1 MGSFRFRRSVKITPG
16 LKINLN
22 KKSTSV
28 TVGGKGFH
36 HTVSSNG
43 KKTTSVGIP
52 GTGLS
57 YVDVQSSKKSK
68 KHNNAG
74 DFSEENVVHDSSP
87 QTDNPIIEQRNPLLQ
102 RVWFQLLMLFTFTPL
117 GIFCIWFYKE
127 WKAPVK
133 VILSIIFI
141 LYFTFVGA
149 FCGV

>member
-1 MGSFRFRRSVKITPG
+1 MGSFRFRRSVKIAPG

-36 HTVSSNG
+36 QTVSSNG

-57 YVDVQSSKKSK
+57 YVDVQSSNKRKNY
-68 KHNNAG
+68 NNTG
-74 DFSEENVVHDSSP
+74 GFSEENVVHDSSP
-87 QTDNPIIEQRNPLLQ
+87 QADNPIIEQRKPLLQ

-117 GIFCIWFYKE
+117 GIFCIWYYKE

-133 VILSIIFI
+133 VVLSIIFI

-149 FCGV
+149 FSGV